1 MSAAVALSSLGAD
14 LAFSVSYNIASELLE
29 SAHEAGLSEEELI
42 GIVLALSVVLGALP
56 SSLKA
61 LRTAVR
67 TRLGSGAGVAP
78 APAAADV
85 IRLAPDVSIADTAP
99 VPGLDIGPTSGV
111 FEFFALFLRMAQR
124 ISVSIC
130 VQLVAS
136 NVRTREPL
144 RAVRIVS
151 LLGVSIFFMFLESTS
166 HVGQSDR
173 K

>member
-14 LAFSVSYNIASELLE
+14 LAFSVSYNIASELLD
-29 SAHEAGLSEEELI
+29 SANEAGLSEEELI
-42 GIVLALSVVLGALP
+42 GLVLALSVVLGALP
-56 SSLKA
+56 SSLNA
-61 LRTAVR
+61 LRSVVR
-67 TRLGSGAGVAP
+67 ARLGSEAGAGAK
-78 APAAADV
+78 AK
-85 IRLAPDVSIADTAP
+85 LQN
-99 VPGLDIGPTSGV
+99 GPTSGV

-151 LLGVSIFFMFLESTS
+151 LLGVSIFFMFLESTG
-166 HVGQSDR
+166 HVGQNDR